1 MFLSLC
7 RLISTIVFTA
17 LPALAS
23 VSVPL
28 AWNPSPDPNAAGYK
42 IYYGIG
48 SHTYTNSIDVGGVT
62 NTTITGLSE
71 NVIYYFAATTYDTNG
86 LESAFS
92 NEAAYSFN
100 TLPPTLNPIAALA
113 VNENAGLQS
122 VALSGLSLGSGS
134 ALAVSA
140 VSSNP
145 TLIPNPT
152 VSYAS
157 PASSGSLAFTPAA
170 NAAGSAI
177 ITVTANNGQA
187 QSNLVS
193 QSFTV
198 TVSAVNQPPT
208 LDPLSDLTFAFDAAA
223 KVVSLTGITPG
234 APGEVQPLSISAV
247 SSDPKIVPNP
257 VVTYTSPKTNGS
269 LTISP
274 IANTNGSVVITV
286 TINDGAKTNNLFSR
300 AFNVTVNPNQPP
312 TLDPLSDL
320 TFAFNAAARSI
331 NLTGITPGAPGE
343 VQNLSISA
351 VSSDPKIV
359 PNPIV
364 TYTSP
369 KTNGSL
375 YISPLPNTNGSVV
388 ITVTINDGAKTN
400 NLFIRTFN
408 VTVLPLV
415 TAAAVKAAVSA
426 EATLSAAAYVNG
438 HFSFSVNGVPGK
450 YYAVQSSA
458 DLSNWSTLQTNTT
471 SSTFIFE
478 DPNATK
484 TQLFYRAVQV
494 SP

>member
-300 AFNVTVNPNQPP
+300 AFNVTV
-312 TLDPLSDL
+312 
-320 TFAFNAAARSI
+320 
-331 NLTGITPGAPGE
+331 
-343 VQNLSISA
+343 
-351 VSSDPKIV
+351 
-359 PNPIV
+359 
-364 TYTSP
+364 
-369 KTNGSL
+369 
-375 YISPLPNTNGSVV
+375 
-388 ITVTINDGAKTN
+388 
-400 NLFIRTFN
+400 
-408 VTVLPLV
+408 LPLV
-415 TAAAVKAAVSA
+415 TAATVSTVVST
-426 EATLSAAAYVNG
+426 EATLSAASYVNG
-438 HFSFSVNGVPGK
+438 HFSFMVNGAPGK

-458 DLSNWSTLQTNTT
+458 DLIHWTPMQTNTT
-471 SSTFIFE
+471 SSTFNFE
-478 DPNATK
+478 DPNASQTR
-484 TQLFYRAVQV
+484 LFYRAVEV